1 MAYIKNFTSSG
12 MGMRK
17 PVLLVDDSKLHDAKY
32 DLELTFQLF
41 KKLCVL

>member
-1 MAYIKNFTSSG
+1 MQIVIEILNKVKIEDT
-12 MGMRK
+12 
-17 PVLLVDDSKLHDAKY
+17 KLHDAKY